1 MRGRRKTYDTPEALE
16 EAVAG
21 YFASI
26 SRMETVKIPQI
37 TKKKDEYGHAI
48 VRMTAVKGENKKPIK
63 ERVFYVPPDLF
74 SLTAHIGISMATWER
89 YEQDEKLAD
98 VVTWANELIKG
109 WEARELRSR
118 ENKRTAGLINSIDR
132 SERARASRQD
142 PAQGNTPMDGLSDA
156 QLIAMAE
163 QVAP

>member
-1 MRGRRKTYDTPEALE
+1 MRGRRKKYETPEALE
-16 EAVAG
+16 EAVAE

-26 SRMETVKIPQI
+26 SRMETVKYPQI
-37 TKKKDEYGHAI
+37 TKKLDEYGHPI
-48 VRMTAVKGENKKPIK
+48 VRMVTAKGENGKPIK
-63 ERVFYVPPDLF
+63 QRVFYVPPDLF

-89 YEQDEKLAD
+89 YGQNTDFAD
-98 VVTWANELIKG
+98 IVTWADELIKG

-156 QLIAMAE
+156 QLLAMAE
-163 QVAP
+163 QVNP